1 MEKIKITKDMIKGQ
15 GSKLLATGLTT
26 DKQINFYGWGNNN
39 KPLKFVVC
47 KGFID
52 DWCIYVEKMDEY
64 QSSEEIQKCGN
75 KIHPRTAKLL
85 VDCDDEV
92 LKRYRL

>member
-1 MEKIKITKDMIKGQ
+1 MKTIKITKDMLKKQ
-15 GSKLLATGLTT
+15 GSRLLATGLTT
-26 DKQINFYGWGNNN
+26 DKVINHYKWGNDN
-39 KPLKFVVC
+39 KPLKFVVK

-52 DWCIYVEKMDEY
+52 DWCIYVESMEEY
-64 QSSEEIQKCGN
+64 QSYEEIEKFGN
-75 KIHPRTAKLL
+75 KINPQTAKLL